1 MLRTPPLAAWCSPCA
16 VFTMFRKYPE
26 PKVVVTVLAIVW
38 YVLDIVLKTV
48 QLLRQSTRVKSLPGR
63 PGGAEF
69 FRDLDVNLSIASGY
83 GKGCRYCI

>member
-1 MLRTPPLAAWCSPCA
+1 MLRTPPLAAWCSRCA

-48 QLLRQSTRVKSLPGR
+48 QR
-63 PGGAEF
+63 
-69 FRDLDVNLSIASGY
+69 
-83 GKGCRYCI
+83 